1 MKKVEIWRDEAP
13 CNPFT
18 EWDCEP
24 PLMWE
29 SGRYNG
35 EDYSQGEIKRFIANF
50 PTDNQ
55 IIRHQKVLVDLFCID
70 LQYFKDYYFTRDQKA
85 AEIRDSIFDA
95 DYTQLSQVCDLFK
108 IPHLKSTSRGYSQS
122 DWADVFI
129 LLTDEFFETTG
140 CDRKNSK
147 EILEGTEK
155 LFDAYMWGNVYGFTV
170 YEGKEMV
177 KLSRKDFESGNC
189 DNVSEEIEWEEVDSC
204 GGFYGHNFLTN
215 GILDHLDTE
224 LHEQVL
230 ASDEHC
236 IY

>member
-1 MKKVEIWRDEAP
+1 
-13 CNPFT
+13 
-18 EWDCEP
+18 
-24 PLMWE
+24 
-29 SGRYNG
+29 
-35 EDYSQGEIKRFIANF
+35 
-50 PTDNQ
+50 
-55 IIRHQKVLVDLFCID
+55 
-70 LQYFKDYYFTRDQKA
+70 
-85 AEIRDSIFDA
+85 
-95 DYTQLSQVCDLFK
+95 VCDLFK

-177 KLSRKDFESGNC
+177 KLSRKDFESDNC